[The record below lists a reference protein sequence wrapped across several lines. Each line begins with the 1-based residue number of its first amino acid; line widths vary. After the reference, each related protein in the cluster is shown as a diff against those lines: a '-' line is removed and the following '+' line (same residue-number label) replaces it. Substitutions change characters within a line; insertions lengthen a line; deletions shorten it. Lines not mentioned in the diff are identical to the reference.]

1 MKKLVALY
9 TLVFVINVV
18 FVLAVVKL
26 VDAGKIDNGELRA
39 YFSFAGIKKYT
50 PSSDEII
57 ASTESG
63 GGEDIVLNP
72 DQMSSYFTQ
81 ILTNQ
86 KNLNSRE
93 IPQLSEKAFLYA
105 ETTDMSPIQ
114 VDADMIYS
122 NSFIELPLYDVDY
135 YWGKYHNARA
145 GARQLNYMPILVPGT
160 SIGII
165 RNVYINIREGYIK
178 PPGFYN
184 GSGVCWSSSTLGAIQ
199 DKANADFR
207 AKYGVDLF
215 TFRPG
220 DRIGHGHSY
229 PTYTNGGYGYTI
241 FQNGVGIP
249 GTDYRFTVNPN
260 LKKIEGLSDI
270 KVKIVMLYSDKH
282 PNASHG
288 QALAGYVISNKEF

>member
-9 TLVFVINVV
+9 TVIFVINIV
-18 FVLAVVKL
+18 FVLAVVRL

-39 YFSFAGIKKYT
+39 YFSFAGIKQYT
-50 PSSDEII
+50 PSSEEVI
-57 ASTESG
+57 ASMESG
-63 GGEDIVLNP
+63 GGEDVVIPV
-72 DQMSSYFTQ
+72 DKMSSYFSQ
-81 ILTNQ
+81 ILTSN
-86 KNLNSRE
+86 KGLESRE
-93 IPQLSEKAFLYA
+93 IPVLSKNASFYSG
-105 ETTDMSPIQ
+105 TDMSAIK
-114 VDADMIYS
+114 VDSDMVYL
-122 NSFIELPLYDVDY
+122 NSFTELPLFDSDY

-145 GARQLNYMPILVPGT
+145 GAIQLNRMPIFVPGN
-160 SIGII
+160 SVGII
-165 RNVYINIREGYIK
+165 RNIYLNIREGYIK

-184 GSGVCWSSSTLGAIQ
+184 GSGVCWASSTLGAIQ

-220 DRIGHGHSY
+220 DRTGHGGKY
-229 PTYTNGGYGYTI
+229 MTYTNNHYGYTV
-241 FQNGVGIP
+241 FQQGLGIP

-260 LKKIEGLSDI
+260 LKNIEGLSDI
-270 KVKIVMLYSDKH
+270 KVKIVMLYSETY